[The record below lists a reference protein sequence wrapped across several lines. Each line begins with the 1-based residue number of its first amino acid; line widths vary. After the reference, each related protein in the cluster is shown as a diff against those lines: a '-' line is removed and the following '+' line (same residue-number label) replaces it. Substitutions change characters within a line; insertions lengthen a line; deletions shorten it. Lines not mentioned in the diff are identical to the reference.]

1 MTLDEYKALRNAV
14 NKRNDFNIRRPGEG
28 EDLSKWG
35 KTYVLPKKPADEEED
50 EEEEEEEENEE
61 EEEDAEDEKKKQLL
75 SQIQIKFYDSGADR
89 RNERRPG
96 GERRGGAGGP
106 RGDRGDRQDRG
117 DRGDRQDRGERVDRQ
132 DRGERVDR
140 PPRRERP
147 EAPAVSE
154 PVPQPT
160 PTTGEVAAP
169 VVDAETSSPSGKP
182 RFTRGPQQPQQQQRG
197 NNNQRRGPRE
207 GPGGPSRVGQKAAP
221 KFDDEKDFPSLGK

>member
-1 MTLDEYKALRNAV
+1 MRSWINHNSLFVCSRCLSWSLYTQL
-14 NKRNDFNIRRPGEG
+14 
-28 EDLSKWG
+28 DLS
-35 KTYVLPKKPADEEED
+35 
-50 EEEEEEEENEE
+50 
-61 EEEDAEDEKKKQLL
+61 LL
-75 SQIQIKFYDSGADR
+75 LWRFLWFDR
-89 RNERRPG
+89 FFRWLNTNS
-96 GERRGGAGGP
+96 ERRGGAGGP
-106 RGDRGDRQDRG
+106 RGDRGDRQERG
-117 DRGDRQDRGERVDRQ
+117 DRGDRQDRGDCGDRQ

-182 RFTRGPQQPQQQQRG
+182 RFTRGPQQPQQHQRG